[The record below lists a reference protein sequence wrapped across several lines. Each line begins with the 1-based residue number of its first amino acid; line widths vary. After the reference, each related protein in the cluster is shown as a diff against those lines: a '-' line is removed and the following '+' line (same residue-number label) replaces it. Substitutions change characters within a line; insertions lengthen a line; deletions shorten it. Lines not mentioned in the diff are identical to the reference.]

1 MFKNIRKLA
10 IVLLAVLLL
19 VGCGSKGS
27 DDGGAKGKDD
37 EFTLTVWYHPYVGP
51 EQKDALVKVFTDMEA
66 EFKQTYT
73 KATVVFEEIPWA
85 DREQK
90 ITTTLT
96 ANQGPDIYYLIP
108 DQLTQ
113 FADNGLVAPIKAHLK
128 DMDMSDFSEQTLA
141 SVSYKGDLY
150 GLPILRESQT
160 LFYNTK
166 ILTDI
171 GGDVN
176 NLPKTWEEF
185 EALGKKAVDAG
196 YYARTYDGA
205 NTLNSSLYPLIW
217 QAGGDIV
224 NDKDEIFINNDKSL
238 KAFEKINEWYNNG
251 IISKESITAED
262 SMPDFVAGKTLA
274 SWNSGGIIDIL
285 KEAEVD
291 YAIGTPLKDE
301 KEVTF
306 GVTGAFVVSSKSKN
320 TELAAKFLEVMTNTE
335 NSREFNK
342 VTGYI
347 PPRKSAQDIFAGNED
362 MKLMAEFAQIAS
374 PGVIHPK
381 ARIFMPDLQAN
392 VQAMLEGTITPKQA
406 ADKAAEI
413 IQNHIDQ

>member
-1 MFKNIRKLA
+1 MFKNMKKLA
-10 IVLLAVLLL
+10 IVLMVALLIT
-19 VGCGSKGS
+19 GCSTKKEPEKGN
-27 DDGGAKGKDD
+27 DDA
-37 EFTLTVWYHPYVGP
+37 FTITVWYHPYVGA
-51 EQKDALVKVFTDMEA
+51 EKKDDLMKVFAGMET
-66 EFKQTYT
+66 EFKSKYE

-90 ITTTLT
+90 ITTTLA

-113 FADNGLVAPIKAHLK
+113 FAENGLVQPLNAYLG

-141 SVSYKGDLY
+141 SVTYKGELY

-160 LFYNTK
+160 LFYNK
-166 ILTDI
+166 AILEEI
-171 GGDVN
+171 GGDAN

-185 EALGKKAVDAG
+185 DALGQKAVDKG
-196 YYARTYDGA
+196 YYARTYDGS

-224 NDKDEIFINNDKSL
+224 NEKNEISINNEKSV
-238 KAFEKINEWYNNG
+238 KAFEKVNEWYQNG
-251 IISKESITAED
+251 FISKESITSED
-262 SMPDFVAGKTLA
+262 ASPLFLEGKTLA
-274 SWNSGGIIDIL
+274 IWNTGAMISLMEDAGM
-285 KEAEVD
+285 EFV
-291 YAIGTPLKDE
+291 IGTPLKEE

-320 TELAAKFLEVMTNTE
+320 PEMAAKFVEVMTNTE

-347 PPRKSAQDIFAGNED
+347 PPRQSAQDIFDGNEN
-362 MKLMAEFAQIAS
+362 MKKMAEYVQIAS

-381 ARIFMPDLQAN
+381 ARVFMPDLQAN
-392 VQAMLEGTITPKQA
+392 VQAMLEGKLTPQEA
-406 ADKAAEI
+406 ADEAAKI

>member
-1 MFKNIRKLA
+1 MFKNVKKLA
-10 IVLLAVLLL
+10 IVLMVALLIT
-19 VGCGSKGS
+19 GCSTKKEPEKGN
-27 DDGGAKGKDD
+27 DDA
-37 EFTLTVWYHPYVGP
+37 FTITVWYHPYVGA
-51 EQKDALVKVFTDMEA
+51 EKKDDLMKAFAGMET
-66 EFKQTYT
+66 EFKSKYE

-90 ITTTLT
+90 ITTTLA

-113 FADNGLVAPIKAHLK
+113 FAENGLVQPLNAYLG

-141 SVSYKGDLY
+141 SVTYKGELY

-160 LFYNTK
+160 LFYNK
-166 ILTDI
+166 AILEEI
-171 GGDVN
+171 GGDAN

-185 EALGKKAVDAG
+185 DALGQKAVDKG
-196 YYARTYDGA
+196 YYARTYDGS

-224 NDKDEIFINNDKSL
+224 NEKNEISINNEKSV
-238 KAFEKINEWYNNG
+238 KAFEKVNEWYQNG
-251 IISKESITAED
+251 FISKESITSED
-262 SMPDFVAGKTLA
+262 AAPLFLEGKTLA
-274 SWNSGGIIDIL
+274 IWNTGGMISLMEDAGM
-285 KEAEVD
+285 EFV
-291 YAIGTPLKDE
+291 IGTPLKEE

-320 TELAAKFLEVMTNTE
+320 PEMAAKFVEVMTNTE

-347 PPRKSAQDIFAGNED
+347 PPRQSAQDIFDGNEN
-362 MKLMAEFAQIAS
+362 MKKMAEYVQIAS

-381 ARIFMPDLQAN
+381 ARVFMPDLQAN
-392 VQAMLEGTITPKQA
+392 VQAMLEGKLTPQEA
-406 ADKAAEI
+406 ADEAAKI

>member
-1 MFKNIRKLA
+1 MFKNMKKLA
-10 IVLLAVLLL
+10 IVLMVALLIT
-19 VGCGSKGS
+19 GCSTKKEPEKGN
-27 DDGGAKGKDD
+27 DDA
-37 EFTLTVWYHPYVGP
+37 FTITVWYHPYVGA
-51 EQKDALVKVFTDMEA
+51 EKKDDLMKVFAGMET
-66 EFKQTYT
+66 EFKSKYE

-90 ITTTLT
+90 ITTTLA

-113 FADNGLVAPIKAHLK
+113 FAENGLVQPLNAYLG

-141 SVSYKGDLY
+141 SVTYKGELY

-160 LFYNTK
+160 LFYNK
-166 ILTDI
+166 AILEEI
-171 GGDVN
+171 GGDAN

-185 EALGKKAVDAG
+185 DALGQKAVDKG
-196 YYARTYDGA
+196 YYARTYDGS

-224 NDKDEIFINNDKSL
+224 NEKNEISINNEKSV
-238 KAFEKINEWYNNG
+238 KAFEKVNEWYQNG
-251 IISKESITAED
+251 FISKESITSED
-262 SMPDFVAGKTLA
+262 AAPLFLEGKTLA
-274 SWNSGGIIDIL
+274 IWNTGAMISLMEDAGM
-285 KEAEVD
+285 EFV
-291 YAIGTPLKDE
+291 IGTPLKEE

-320 TELAAKFLEVMTNTE
+320 PEMAAKFVEVMTNTE

-347 PPRKSAQDIFAGNED
+347 PPRQSAQDIFDGNEN
-362 MKLMAEFAQIAS
+362 MKKMAEYVQIAS

-381 ARIFMPDLQAN
+381 ARVFMPDLQAN
-392 VQAMLEGTITPKQA
+392 VQAMLEGKLTPQEA
-406 ADKAAEI
+406 ADEAAKI

>member
-1 MFKNIRKLA
+1 MFKNIKKLS

-19 VGCGSKGS
+19 VGCGSKGT
-27 DDGGAKGKDD
+27 DNEGGNGVDD

-51 EQKDALVKVFTDMEA
+51 EKKDDLLKVFSDMEA
-66 EFKQTYT
+66 EFKTTYT
-73 KATVVFEEIPWA
+73 KAKVVFEEIPWA

-90 ITTTLT
+90 ITTTLS

-113 FADNGLVAPIKAHLK
+113 FADNGLVAPIKEYLSA
-128 DMDMSDFSEQTLA
+128 MDMSDFSEQTLA

-160 LFYNTK
+160 LFYNK
-166 ILTDI
+166 AILEEI

-176 NLPKTWEEF
+176 NLPKTWDEF
-185 EALGKKAVDAG
+185 DELGKKAVEAG

-224 NDKDEIFINNDKSL
+224 NDKDEISINNDKSV
-238 KAFEKINEWYNNG
+238 KAFEKVNEWYNNG
-251 IISKESITAED
+251 FISKESITAED
-262 SMPDFVAGKTLA
+262 SSSDFLEGKTLA
-274 SWNSGGIIDIL
+274 AWNTGGLIGL
-285 KEAEVD
+285 MKEAGVD
-291 YAIGTPLKDE
+291 YAIGSPLKAE

-320 TELAAKFLEVMTNTE
+320 KEQSAKFLEVMTNTE

-347 PPRKSAQDIFAGNED
+347 PPRTSAQNIFADNPD
-362 MKLMAEFAQIAS
+362 MQKMAEFVQIAS

-381 ARIFMPDLQAN
+381 ARIFMADLQAN
-392 VQAMLEGTITPKQA
+392 VQAMMEGSITPKEA

-413 IQNHIDQ
+413 IQNHINQ

>member
-1 MFKNIRKLA
+1 MFKNMKKLA
-10 IVLLAVLLL
+10 IVLMVALLIT
-19 VGCGSKGS
+19 GCSTKKEPEKGN
-27 DDGGAKGKDD
+27 DDA
-37 EFTLTVWYHPYVGP
+37 FTITVWYHPYVGA
-51 EQKDALVKVFTDMEA
+51 EKKDDLMKVFAGMET
-66 EFKQTYT
+66 EFKSKYE

-90 ITTTLT
+90 ITTTLA

-113 FADNGLVAPIKAHLK
+113 FAENGLVQPLNAYLG

-141 SVSYKGDLY
+141 SVTYKGELY

-160 LFYNTK
+160 LFYNK
-166 ILTDI
+166 AILEEI
-171 GGDVN
+171 GGDAN

-185 EALGKKAVDAG
+185 DALGQKAVDKG
-196 YYARTYDGA
+196 YYARTYDGS

-224 NDKDEIFINNDKSL
+224 NEKNEISINNEKSV
-238 KAFEKINEWYNNG
+238 KAFEKVNEWYQNG
-251 IISKESITAED
+251 FISKESITSDDAAPLFLE
-262 SMPDFVAGKTLA
+262 GKTLA
-274 SWNSGGIIDIL
+274 IWNAGAMISLMEDAGM
-285 KEAEVD
+285 EFV
-291 YAIGTPLKDE
+291 IGTPLKEE

-320 TELAAKFLEVMTNTE
+320 PEMAAKFVEVMTNTE

-347 PPRKSAQDIFAGNED
+347 PPRQSAQDIFDGNEN
-362 MKLMAEFAQIAS
+362 MKKMAEYVQIAS

-381 ARIFMPDLQAN
+381 ARVFMPDLQAN
-392 VQAMLEGTITPKQA
+392 VQAMLEGKITPQEA
-406 ADKAAEI
+406 ADEAAKI

>member
-1 MFKNIRKLA
+1 MFKNMKKLA
-10 IVLLAVLLL
+10 IVLMVALLIT
-19 VGCGSKGS
+19 GCSTKKEPEKGN
-27 DDGGAKGKDD
+27 DDA
-37 EFTLTVWYHPYVGP
+37 FTITVWYHPYVGA
-51 EQKDALVKVFTDMEA
+51 EKKDDLMKVFAGMET
-66 EFKQTYT
+66 EFKSKYE

-90 ITTTLT
+90 ITTTLA

-113 FADNGLVAPIKAHLK
+113 FAENGLVQPLNAYLG

-141 SVSYKGDLY
+141 SVTYKGELY

-160 LFYNTK
+160 LFYNK
-166 ILTDI
+166 AILEEI
-171 GGDVN
+171 GGDAN

-185 EALGKKAVDAG
+185 DALGQKAVDKG
-196 YYARTYDGA
+196 YYARTYDGS

-224 NDKDEIFINNDKSL
+224 NEKNEISINNEKSV
-238 KAFEKINEWYNNG
+238 KAFEKVNEWYQNG
-251 IISKESITAED
+251 FISKESITSDDAAPLFLE
-262 SMPDFVAGKTLA
+262 GKTLA
-274 SWNSGGIIDIL
+274 IWNAGAMISLMEDAGM
-285 KEAEVD
+285 EFV
-291 YAIGTPLKDE
+291 IGTPLKEE

-320 TELAAKFLEVMTNTE
+320 PEMAAKFVEVMTNTE

-347 PPRKSAQDIFAGNED
+347 PPRQTAQDIFDGNEN
-362 MKLMAEFAQIAS
+362 MKKMAEYVQIAS

-381 ARIFMPDLQAN
+381 ARVFMPDLQAN
-392 VQAMLEGTITPKQA
+392 VQAMLEGKITPQEA
-406 ADKAAEI
+406 ADEAAKI

>member
-1 MFKNIRKLA
+1 MFKNMKKLA
-10 IVLLAVLLL
+10 IVLMVALLIT
-19 VGCGSKGS
+19 GCSTKKEPEKGN
-27 DDGGAKGKDD
+27 DDA
-37 EFTLTVWYHPYVGP
+37 FTITVWYHPYVGA
-51 EQKDALVKVFTDMEA
+51 EKKDDLMKAFAGMET
-66 EFKQTYT
+66 EFKSKYE

-90 ITTTLT
+90 ITTTLA

-113 FADNGLVAPIKAHLK
+113 FAENGLVQPLNAYLG
-128 DMDMSDFSEQTLA
+128 DMDMSDFSEQKLA
-141 SVSYKGDLY
+141 SVTYKGELY

-160 LFYNTK
+160 LFYNK
-166 ILTDI
+166 AILEEI
-171 GGDVN
+171 GGDAN

-185 EALGKKAVDAG
+185 DALGQKAVDKG
-196 YYARTYDGA
+196 YYARTYDGS

-224 NDKDEIFINNDKSL
+224 NEKNEISINNEKSV
-238 KAFEKINEWYNNG
+238 KAFEKVNEWYQNG
-251 IISKESITAED
+251 FISKESITSED
-262 SMPDFVAGKTLA
+262 AAPLFLEGKTLA
-274 SWNSGGIIDIL
+274 IWNTGAMISLMEDAGM
-285 KEAEVD
+285 EFV
-291 YAIGTPLKDE
+291 IGTPLKEE

-320 TELAAKFLEVMTNTE
+320 PEMAAKFVEVMTNTE

-347 PPRKSAQDIFAGNED
+347 PPRQSAQDIFDGNEN
-362 MKLMAEFAQIAS
+362 MKKMAEYVQIAS

-381 ARIFMPDLQAN
+381 ARVFMPDLQAN
-392 VQAMLEGTITPKQA
+392 VQAMLEGKLTPQEA
-406 ADKAAEI
+406 ADEAAKI

>member
-1 MFKNIRKLA
+1 MFKNMKKLA
-10 IVLLAVLLL
+10 IVLMVALLIT
-19 VGCGSKGS
+19 GCSTKKEPEKGN
-27 DDGGAKGKDD
+27 DDA
-37 EFTLTVWYHPYVGP
+37 FTITVWYHPYVGA
-51 EQKDALVKVFTDMEA
+51 EKKDDLMKAFAGMET
-66 EFKQTYT
+66 EFKSKYE

-90 ITTTLT
+90 ITTTLA

-113 FADNGLVAPIKAHLK
+113 FAENGLVQPLNAYLG

-141 SVSYKGDLY
+141 SVTYKGELY

-160 LFYNTK
+160 LFYNK
-166 ILTDI
+166 AILEEI
-171 GGDVN
+171 GGDAN

-185 EALGKKAVDAG
+185 DALGQKSVDKG
-196 YYARTYDGA
+196 YYARTYDGS

-224 NDKDEIFINNDKSL
+224 NEKNEISINNEKSV
-238 KAFEKINEWYNNG
+238 KAFEKVNEWYQNG
-251 IISKESITAED
+251 FISKESITSED
-262 SMPDFVAGKTLA
+262 AAPLFLEGKTLA
-274 SWNSGGIIDIL
+274 IWNTGAMISLMEDAGM
-285 KEAEVD
+285 EFV
-291 YAIGTPLKDE
+291 IGTPLKEE

-320 TELAAKFLEVMTNTE
+320 PEMAAKFVEVMTNTE

-347 PPRKSAQDIFAGNED
+347 PPRQSAQDIFDGNEN
-362 MKLMAEFAQIAS
+362 MKKMAEYVQIAS

-381 ARIFMPDLQAN
+381 ARVFMPDLQAN
-392 VQAMLEGTITPKQA
+392 VQAMLEGKLTPQEA
-406 ADKAAEI
+406 ADEAAKI

>member
-1 MFKNIRKLA
+1 MKIFKKLA
-10 IVLLAVLLL
+10 VVLLAVLLL
-19 VGCGSKGS
+19 VGCGSKGN
-27 DDGGAKGKDD
+27 DGGTTGGKDD
-37 EFTLTVWYHPYVGP
+37 AFTLTVWYHPYVGP
-51 EQKDALVKVFTDMEA
+51 DLKDDLLKVFSDMEA
-66 EFKQTYT
+66 EFKETYAN
-73 KATVVFEEIPWA
+73 ATVVFEEIPWQ

-113 FADNGLVAPIKAHLK
+113 FADNGLVAPIKDYLK

-160 LFYNTK
+160 LFYNK
-166 ILTDI
+166 AILEEI
-171 GGDVN
+171 GGDAE

-185 EALGKKAVDAG
+185 DALGKKAVEKG

-224 NDKDEIFINNDKSL
+224 NDQDEIFINNENSV
-238 KAFEKINEWYNNG
+238 KAFEKVNEWYNNG
-251 IISKESITAED
+251 FISKESITSED
-262 SMPDFVAGKTLA
+262 SAPDFLEGKTLA
-274 SWNSGGIIDIL
+274 AWNAGALIGAM
-285 KEAEVD
+285 KEAGVD
-291 YAIGTPLKDE
+291 YVIGSPLKDA

-320 TELAAKFLEVMTNTE
+320 TERAAKFLEVMTNE
-335 NSREFNK
+335 ANSREFNK

-347 PPRKSAQDIFAGNED
+347 PPRTSAQDIFDGDAD
-362 MKLMAEFAQIAS
+362 MKLMAEYVQVAS

-392 VQAMLEGTITPKQA
+392 VQAMLEGKLTPQEA

>member
-1 MFKNIRKLA
+1 MFKNMKKLA
-10 IVLLAVLLL
+10 IVLMVALLIT
-19 VGCGSKGS
+19 GCSTKKEPEKGN
-27 DDGGAKGKDD
+27 DDA
-37 EFTLTVWYHPYVGP
+37 FTITVWYHPYVGA
-51 EQKDALVKVFTDMEA
+51 EKKDDLMKVFAGMET
-66 EFKQTYT
+66 EFKSKYE

-90 ITTTLT
+90 ITTTLA

-113 FADNGLVAPIKAHLK
+113 FAENGLVQPLNAYLG

-141 SVSYKGDLY
+141 SVTYKGELY

-160 LFYNTK
+160 LFYNK
-166 ILTDI
+166 AILEEI
-171 GGDVN
+171 GGDAN

-185 EALGKKAVDAG
+185 DALGQKAVDKG
-196 YYARTYDGA
+196 YYARTYDGS

-224 NDKDEIFINNDKSL
+224 NEKNEISINNEKSV
-238 KAFEKINEWYNNG
+238 KAFEKVNEWYQNG
-251 IISKESITAED
+251 FISKESITSED
-262 SMPDFVAGKTLA
+262 AAPLFLEGKTLA
-274 SWNSGGIIDIL
+274 IWNTGAMISLMEDAGM
-285 KEAEVD
+285 EFV
-291 YAIGTPLKDE
+291 IGTPLKEE

-320 TELAAKFLEVMTNTE
+320 PEMAAKFVEVMTNTE

-347 PPRKSAQDIFAGNED
+347 PPRQSAQDIFDGNEN
-362 MKLMAEFAQIAS
+362 MKKMAEYVQIAS

-381 ARIFMPDLQAN
+381 ARVFMPDLQAN
-392 VQAMLEGTITPKQA
+392 VQAMLEGKITPQEA
-406 ADKAAEI
+406 ADEAAKI

>member
-1 MFKNIRKLA
+1 MFKNMKKLA
-10 IVLLAVLLL
+10 IVLMVALLIT
-19 VGCGSKGS
+19 GCSTKKEPEKGN
-27 DDGGAKGKDD
+27 DDA
-37 EFTLTVWYHPYVGP
+37 FTITVWYHPYVGA
-51 EQKDALVKVFTDMEA
+51 EKKDDLMKVFAGMET
-66 EFKQTYT
+66 EFKSKYE

-90 ITTTLT
+90 ITTTLA

-113 FADNGLVAPIKAHLK
+113 FAENGLVQPLNAYLG

-141 SVSYKGDLY
+141 SVTYKGELY

-160 LFYNTK
+160 LFYNK
-166 ILTDI
+166 AILEEI
-171 GGDVN
+171 GGDAN

-185 EALGKKAVDAG
+185 DALGQKAVDKG
-196 YYARTYDGA
+196 YYARTYDGS

-224 NDKDEIFINNDKSL
+224 NEKNEISINNEKSV
-238 KAFEKINEWYNNG
+238 KAFEKVNEWYQNG
-251 IISKESITAED
+251 FISKESITSED
-262 SMPDFVAGKTLA
+262 AAPLFLEGKTLA
-274 SWNSGGIIDIL
+274 IWNTGGMISLMEDAGM
-285 KEAEVD
+285 EFV
-291 YAIGTPLKDE
+291 IGTPLKEE

-320 TELAAKFLEVMTNTE
+320 PEMAAKFVEVMTNTE

-347 PPRKSAQDIFAGNED
+347 PPRQSAQDIFDGNEN
-362 MKLMAEFAQIAS
+362 MKKMAEYVQIAS

-381 ARIFMPDLQAN
+381 ARVFMPDLQAN
-392 VQAMLEGTITPKQA
+392 VQAMLEGKLTPQEA
-406 ADKAAEI
+406 ADEAAKI

>member
-1 MFKNIRKLA
+1 MLKILKKFTLI
-10 IVLLAVLLL
+10 LL
-19 VGCGSKGS
+19 VSLIITGCSSKGGDS
-27 DDGGAKGKDD
+27 GTAGVND

-51 EQKDALVKVFTDMEA
+51 EKKDDLLKVFSNMET
-66 EFKQTYT
+66 EFKSVYT
-73 KATVVFEEIPWA
+73 KAKIVFEEIPWA

-90 ITTTLT
+90 ITTTLSS
-96 ANQGPDIYYLIP
+96 NQGPDIYYLIP

-113 FADNGLVAPIKAHLK
+113 FAENGLVAPLNDYLG
-128 DMDMSDFSEQTLA
+128 DMDKSDFSEQTMA
-141 SVSYKGDLY
+141 SVTYKDELY

-160 LFYNTK
+160 LFYNK
-166 ILTDI
+166 AILKDI
-171 GGDVN
+171 GGDEN
-176 NLPKTWEEF
+176 NLPKTWAEF
-185 EALGKKAVDAG
+185 NELGQKAVDKG

-217 QAGGDIV
+217 QAGGDVV
-224 NDKDEIFINNDKSL
+224 NSDNEIFIDNDKSI
-238 KAFEKINEWYNNG
+238 KAFEQVNDWYKKG
-251 IISKESITAED
+251 FISKESITSED
-262 SMPDFVAGKTLA
+262 SSPAFLEGKVLAIWNAGSMISLMKDA
-274 SWNSGGIIDIL
+274 NI
-285 KEAEVD
+285 D
-291 YAIGTPLKDE
+291 YAIGTPLKNE

-320 TELAAKFLEVMTNTE
+320 PEHAAKFLEVMTNTD

-347 PPRKSAQDIFAGNED
+347 PPRQSAQDIFEGNPD
-362 MKLMAEFAQIAS
+362 MQKMAEFVQIAS

-392 VQAMLEGTITPKQA
+392 VQAMLEGNITPVEA
-406 ADKAAEI
+406 AKKAAEI

>member
-1 MFKNIRKLA
+1 MFKNMKKLA
-10 IVLLAVLLL
+10 IVLMVALLIT
-19 VGCGSKGS
+19 GCSTKKEPEKGN
-27 DDGGAKGKDD
+27 DDA
-37 EFTLTVWYHPYVGP
+37 FTITVWYHPYVGA
-51 EQKDALVKVFTDMEA
+51 EKKDDLMKAFAGMET
-66 EFKQTYT
+66 EFKSKYE

-90 ITTTLT
+90 ITTTLA

-113 FADNGLVAPIKAHLK
+113 FAENGLVQPLNAYLG

-141 SVSYKGDLY
+141 SVTYKGELY

-160 LFYNTK
+160 LFYNK
-166 ILTDI
+166 AILEEI
-171 GGDVN
+171 GGDAN

-185 EALGKKAVDAG
+185 DALGQKAVDKG
-196 YYARTYDGA
+196 YYARTYDGS

-224 NDKDEIFINNDKSL
+224 NEKNEISINNEKSV
-238 KAFEKINEWYNNG
+238 KAFEKVNEWYQNG
-251 IISKESITAED
+251 FISKESITSED
-262 SMPDFVAGKTLA
+262 AAPLFLEGKTLA
-274 SWNSGGIIDIL
+274 IWNTGAMISLMEDAGM
-285 KEAEVD
+285 EFV
-291 YAIGTPLKDE
+291 IGTPLKEE

-320 TELAAKFLEVMTNTE
+320 PEMAAKFVEVMTNTE

-347 PPRKSAQDIFAGNED
+347 PPRQSAQDIFDGNEN
-362 MKLMAEFAQIAS
+362 MKKMAEYVQIAS

-381 ARIFMPDLQAN
+381 ARVFMPDLQAN
-392 VQAMLEGTITPKQA
+392 VQAMLEGKLTPQEA
-406 ADKAAEI
+406 ADEAAKI